1 MGTVVVNA
9 DTSLTPPT
17 LFGCAFRN
25 LSIQLGFNNNPTT
38 FTTGVVRDI
47 GQTFSLKALADQGVY
62 SMQNIQLGSIDEWA
76 TVESW
81 EESEV
86 DIGGSGVFA
95 VKLSDTRLV
104 LESVNI
110 MTGPL
115 NLDSFLQTRPNILAI
130 KELGINSL
138 QEALDGK
145 TFTFRGQNFQVNI
158 DEFIDLDFSDSVTEP
173 RTGGGGG
180 IGFAPPT
187 NDCPEATTRS
197 EYKGVA
203 EGGTTIEKKQTFTTD
218 DIKRAQ
224 DFQTELLKGKS
235 LLERRQI
242 EEQLEELGRQFLRQ
256 QQAENSVGIPATATS
271 EEKRAA
277 LALARGDNSL
287 VLTDTGGDNIDDPNP
302 MRGLGGSTTP
312 FQPIQFTLTLKDV
325 INQLTESIGSVDW
338 FVSTTK
344 SGDIF
349 TITIRLIQRSLL
361 TDASD
366 DINTIAQQHVGK
378 IIRKKVGTENNPN
391 SGKSKVVYGGLK
403 KTLTEFSS
411 ESIKPFWGFDETGV
425 PFTQP
430 TVRITDQ
437 TFEATEEEL
446 SDAITNQYALLAG
459 TGRSIPFSREDV
471 NLIKSYADEFWG
483 RQFYIEIDGSDIDV
497 DGAPFLNAVR
507 KAWFEGD
514 QTPDNVGIDLQ
525 DSFRFS
531 DGRWPVIVKTPE
543 KTTWNDS
550 TLRLN
555 NVLFVT
561 SGVLYISAEARVE
574 NEFIV
579 IRLITAP
586 TFTDPTSTLSKQ
598 ARISS
603 LTKAWV
609 PLEDSRER
617 YGPWT
622 NDETTDVVFDGIE
635 ELEID
640 DTLTPWR
647 FRIKNLTNTA
657 ALESLDNIAI
667 QRLGFFK
674 PQSRTLQTIT
684 LEVAD
689 LPKFTIGQ
697 LFQGGSAIN
706 SLSIQFGTSRITTT
720 YIAKTFTLNIQQKIA
735 NAVSSNSTSRETDRL
750 EKECDEEEEK
760 RNRKPEPDPPGVVPD
775 IPDFDENEEIFL
787 PEETT
792 CEQKNWLGLHQAP
805 ENRFMRL
812 QSGLTGYN
820 ALNVFI
826 VGEIPNVCEGISAP
840 VLPELVNV
848 TNIKEPK
855 AGFDNPPLLRGSS
868 FARVTLYNIPKKI
881 GAIPSDVKSTPVKTG
896 DVTQVPII
904 DSNPPPELGKITGK
918 TGRSYNVTLDH
929 DGKNYTA
936 LVNIDEDTNSPGY
949 LLIGEEVRVGVDAEG
964 DYFISKAPLTFATP
978 AQT

>member
-1 MGTVVVNA
+1 MGTVVVNP
-9 DTSLTPPT
+9 DTSLIPPT

-25 LSIQLGFNNNPTT
+25 LSVQLGFNNNPTT

-47 GQTFSLKALADQGVY
+47 GQTFSLKALADQGIY

-76 TVESW
+76 IVESW

-86 DIGGSGVFA
+86 DVSGSGVFS

-110 MTGPL
+110 MTGSL
-115 NLDSFLQTRPNILAI
+115 NLDSFLQTRPNILVI
-130 KELGINSL
+130 KELDIDSL

-145 TFTFRGQNFQVNI
+145 IFTFRGQNFQVNV
-158 DEFIDLDFSDSVTEP
+158 DEFTSLDFSDNVTEP

-180 IGFAPPT
+180 IGSAPPT
-187 NDCPEATTRS
+187 NNCPEATTRF

-203 EGGTTIEKKQTFTTD
+203 EGGQTIETRETLETTE
-218 DIKRAQ
+218 IQRAI
-224 DFQTELLKGKS
+224 DFQTKLLSGKPAG
-235 LLERRQI
+235 ERLRIQRKI
-242 EEQLEELGRQFLRQ
+242 DRLQSTLLRQ
-256 QQAENSVGIPATATS
+256 QVLDRTS
-271 EEKRAA
+271 NVDPGVFTG
-277 LALARGDNSL
+277 LQ
-287 VLTDTGGDNIDDPNP
+287 LTDIGADTVDDPNP
-302 MRGLGGSTTP
+302 IRGLGGSTTP
-312 FQPIQFTLTLKDV
+312 FQPIQFTLTLKDM

-344 SGDIF
+344 NGDIF

-361 TDASD
+361 TDAND
-366 DINTIAQQHVGK
+366 DIDIIAQQHVGK
-378 IIRKKVGTENNPN
+378 VIKKKVGTENNPN
-391 SGKSKVVYGGLK
+391 SGKSQVVFGGLK
-403 KTLTEFSS
+403 KTLTEFTT

-430 TVRITDQ
+430 TIRITDQ
-437 TFEATEEEL
+437 TFKATEEEL
-446 SDAITNQYALLAG
+446 SQAITNQYGLLAG
-459 TGRSIPFSREDV
+459 INRTIPFSKEDV

-497 DGAPFLNAVR
+497 DGAPFLNAVK

-531 DGRWPVIVKTPE
+531 DGRWPVIVKTPQ

-555 NVLFVT
+555 NVLFVKP
-561 SGVLYISAEARVE
+561 GVLYISAEASIE
-574 NEFIV
+574 NEFII
-579 IRLITAP
+579 IRLITVP
-586 TFTDPTSTLSKQ
+586 TFTDPTSELSKKS
-598 ARISS
+598 RIDA
-603 LTKAWV
+603 LAKAWV
-609 PLEDSRER
+609 PIEDARER

-635 ELEID
+635 GIEID
-640 DTLTPWR
+640 DGLTPWR

-720 YIAKTFTLNIQQKIA
+720 YIAKTFTLNLQQKIV
-735 NAVSSNSTSRETDRL
+735 NAVSGNSTSRKIDRL
-750 EKECDEEEEK
+750 EKDCDEEEDRRE
-760 RNRKPEPDPPGVVPD
+760 RPDPPGVVPD
-775 IPDFDENEEIFL
+775 EPDFDENEEIFL

-805 ENRFMRL
+805 DNRFMRL
-812 QSGLTGYN
+812 RSGLTGYN
-820 ALNVFI
+820 SLNVFI
-826 VGEIPNVCEGISAP
+826 VVDIPNVCEGISAP
-840 VLPELVNV
+840 VLPEILNV

-855 AGFDNPPLLRGSS
+855 AGTDNPQLLKDGSFGS
-868 FARVTLYNIPKKI
+868 VTLYNIPKTI
-881 GAIPSDVKSTPVKTG
+881 GSIPSDVDSAVVKTG
-896 DVTQVPII
+896 DVTQVAII
-904 DSNPPPELGKITGK
+904 DSYPSPQIGLITGHD
-918 TGRSYNVTLDH
+918 GRNYEVTLVNES
-929 DGKNYTA
+929 KNYTGLINEA
-936 LVNIDEDTNSPGY
+936 ENPNSPGY
-949 LLIGEEVRVGVDAEG
+949 LLDGEEVIVKVDAEG
-964 DYFISKAPLTFATP
+964 DYFISKTPTIFAIP
-978 AQT
+978 EN

>member
-1 MGTVVVNA
+1 MGVVVVNP
-9 DTSLTPPT
+9 DTSLIPPT
-17 LFGCAFRN
+17 LFGCAFKN

-38 FTTGVVRDI
+38 FIAGVVRDI
-47 GQTFSLKALADQGVY
+47 GQTFSLKALADQGIY

-76 TVESW
+76 VVESW

-86 DIGGSGVFA
+86 DIAGSGVFA
-95 VKLSDTRLV
+95 VKLSDTRFV

-130 KELGINSL
+130 KELGVNSL

-158 DEFIDLDFSDSVTEP
+158 DEFIGLDFSDNVTEP

-180 IGFAPPT
+180 IGFAIPT
-187 NDCPEATTRS
+187 NDCPETTTRS

-203 EGGTTIEKKQTFTTD
+203 EGGQTIETRDTLETIEIQ
-218 DIKRAQ
+218 RAI
-224 DFQTELLKGKS
+224 DFQIKLLSGKQPGEKVRIQRKIDK
-235 LLERRQI
+235 LQATL
-242 EEQLEELGRQFLRQ
+242 LRQ
-256 QQAENSVGIPATATS
+256 QVLDRTSNVIPG
-271 EEKRAA
+271 
-277 LALARGDNSL
+277 LFPGLQ
-287 VLTDTGGDNIDDPNP
+287 LTDAGADNIGDPNP
-302 MRGLGGSTTP
+302 IRGLGGSTTP
-312 FQPIQFTLTLKDV
+312 FQPMQFTLTLNDV
-325 INQLTESIGSVDW
+325 INQLTESIGSIDW

-344 SGDIF
+344 SGNIF

-366 DINTIAQQHVGK
+366 DIDIIAQQHAGK
-378 IIRKKVGTENNPN
+378 VIRKKVGTENNPN
-391 SGKSKVVYGGLK
+391 SGKSQVVFGGLK
-403 KTLTEFSS
+403 KTLTEFTT
-411 ESIKPFWGFDETGV
+411 ESIKPFWGFDETGT

-430 TVRITDQ
+430 TIRITDQ

-446 SDAITNQYALLAG
+446 ADSITNQYALLAG
-459 TGRSIPFSREDV
+459 TGRTIPFSRADV
-471 NLIKSYADEFWG
+471 NLIKSYADEFFG

-497 DGAPFLNAVR
+497 DGIPFLSAVR
-507 KAWFEGD
+507 KAWFESD
-514 QTPDNVGIDLQ
+514 ETPDNVGADLQ
-525 DSFRFS
+525 DKFRFS
-531 DGRWPVIVKTPE
+531 DGRWPVIVRTPE

-555 NVLFVT
+555 NILFIKPST
-561 SGVLYISAEARVE
+561 LYISAEARIE
-574 NEFIV
+574 NEFII
-579 IRLITAP
+579 IRLVTVP
-586 TFTDPTSTLSKQ
+586 TFIDPTSSISKKSRLSG
-598 ARISS
+598 

-609 PLEDSRER
+609 PIEDSRER

-622 NDETTDVVFDGIE
+622 NDETTDISFDGFT

-647 FRIKNLTNTA
+647 FRIKNLTDTA

-667 QRLGFFK
+667 QRLGFAQ

-706 SLSIQFGTSRITTT
+706 SMSIQFGTSRITTIYT
-720 YIAKTFTLNIQQKIA
+720 AKTFTLNLQQRVT
-735 NAVSSNSTSRETDRL
+735 NTVSGNLTSRKTDRL
-750 EKECDEEEEK
+750 EKDCDEEEDK
-760 RNRKPEPDPPGVVPD
+760 RDRKPEPDPPGVVPD
-775 IPDFDENEEIFL
+775 EPDYDENEEIFL
-787 PEETT
+787 PETT

-812 QSGLTGYN
+812 RSGPTGYN
-820 ALNVFI
+820 SLNVFI
-826 VGEIPNVCEGISAP
+826 VGNIPNVCEGISAP
-840 VLPELVNV
+840 VLPEILNV
-848 TNIKEPK
+848 TNIKEAK
-855 AGFDNPPLLRGSS
+855 AGTDNPPLLKEGSFGS
-868 FARVTLYNIPKKI
+868 VTLYNVPKNI
-881 GAIPSDVKSTPVKTG
+881 GSIPSDINSAIVKTG
-896 DVTQVPII
+896 DVTQVAII
-904 DSNPPPELGKITGK
+904 DSHPTPQIGLVTGHN
-918 TGRSYNVTLDH
+918 GR
-929 DGKNYTA
+929 NYEVN
-936 LVNIDEDTNSPGY
+936 LVNESKSYTGLLNVAEDPESPGY
-949 LLIGEEVRVGVDAEG
+949 LLDGEEVIVKVDAEG

>member
-1 MGTVVVNA
+1 MGSVVVNS
-9 DTSLTPPT
+9 DTTITPPT

-38 FTTGVVRDI
+38 FTTGVVRDV
-47 GQTFSLKALADQGVY
+47 GQIFSLKALADQGVY

-76 TVESW
+76 IVESW

-86 DIGGSGVFA
+86 DISGSGIFS

-115 NLDSFLQTRPNILAI
+115 NLDSFLQTRPNILVI
-130 KELGINSL
+130 KELDIDSL

-145 TFTFRGQNFQVNI
+145 TFTFRGQNFQVNV
-158 DEFIDLDFSDSVTEP
+158 DEFTSLDFSDNVTEP

-197 EYKGVA
+197 EYKRVA
-203 EGGTTIEKKQTFTTD
+203 EGGQTIETRETLTTIELQ
-218 DIKRAQ
+218 RAI
-224 DFQTELLKGKS
+224 DFQTKLLSEKPAGERLRIQRKIDK
-235 LLERRQI
+235 LEAT
-242 EEQLEELGRQFLRQ
+242 LLRQ
-256 QQAENSVGIPATATS
+256 QVLNRTS
-271 EEKRAA
+271 NVDAGVFTG
-277 LALARGDNSL
+277 LQ
-287 VLTDTGGDNIDDPNP
+287 LTDTGADNIDDPNP
-302 MRGLGGSTTP
+302 VRGLGGSTTP

-361 TDASD
+361 ADASD
-366 DINTIAQQHVGK
+366 DIDTIAQQHVGK
-378 IIRKKVGTENNPN
+378 VIKKKVGTENNPN
-391 SGKSKVVYGGLK
+391 SGKSQVVFGGLK
-403 KTLTEFSS
+403 KTLTEFTT

-430 TVRITDQ
+430 TIRITDQ
-437 TFEATEEEL
+437 TFKATEQEL

-459 TGRSIPFSREDV
+459 TDRTIPFSKEDV

-497 DGAPFLNAVR
+497 DGTPFLNAVR

-531 DGRWPVIVKTPE
+531 DGRWPVIVKTPQ

-555 NVLFVT
+555 NVLFVKP
-561 SGVLYISAEARVE
+561 GVLYISAEASIE
-574 NEFIV
+574 NEFII
-579 IRLITAP
+579 IRLITVP
-586 TFTDPTSTLSKQ
+586 TFTDPTLTLSKQ
-598 ARISS
+598 ARTTS
-603 LTKAWV
+603 LVKAWV

-635 ELEID
+635 EIEID
-640 DTLTPWR
+640 NGLTPWR

-667 QRLGFFK
+667 QRLGFFQ

-720 YIAKTFTLNIQQKIA
+720 YIAKTFTLNLQQKIA
-735 NAVSSNSTSRETDRL
+735 NAVSGNSTSRKTDRL
-750 EKECDEEEEK
+750 EKDCDEEEDK
-760 RNRKPEPDPPGVVPD
+760 RDRRPDPPGVVPD
-775 IPDFDENEEIFL
+775 PPDFDENEEIFL

-812 QSGLTGYN
+812 RSGLTGYN
-820 ALNVFI
+820 SLNVFI
-826 VGEIPNVCEGISAP
+826 VVDIPNVCEGISAP
-840 VLPELVNV
+840 VLPEILNV
-848 TNIKEPK
+848 TNIKEAK
-855 AGFDNPPLLRGSS
+855 AGTDNPQLLKDGSFGS
-868 FARVTLYNIPKKI
+868 VTLYNIPKTI
-881 GAIPSDVKSTPVKTG
+881 GSIPSDVNSAIVKTG
-896 DVTQVPII
+896 DVTQVAVI
-904 DSNPPPELGKITGK
+904 DSYPSPQLGKITGK
-918 TGRSYNVTLDH
+918 TGRSYNVALVNES
-929 DGKNYTA
+929 KNYTE
-936 LVNIDEDTNSPGY
+936 LINIDEDINSPGY
-949 LLIGEEVRVGVDAEG
+949 LLVGEEVRVAVDAEG